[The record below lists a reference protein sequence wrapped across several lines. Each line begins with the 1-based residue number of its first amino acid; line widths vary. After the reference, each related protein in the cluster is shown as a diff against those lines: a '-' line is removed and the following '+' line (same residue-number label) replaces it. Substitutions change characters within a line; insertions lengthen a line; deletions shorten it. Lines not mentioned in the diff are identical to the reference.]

1 MSDALLLNTINIFP
15 HFSISE
21 TMMKTDEIK
30 ENIRKEKEATEKSA
44 AKLFA
49 VYDQFMK
56 VLNEDYEKLREA
68 SEEMKNVKPKYK

>member
-1 MSDALLLNTINIFP
+1 
-15 HFSISE
+15 
-21 TMMKTDEIK
+21 MKTDEIK
-30 ENIRKEKEATEKSA
+30 ENNRKEKEATEKSA
-44 AKLFA
+44 AKLCA